1 MKELKTYFSEKT
13 ILKIKDFVFDYS
25 LNLGAA
31 ILIGIIGWWLIKIIN
46 RLVQKYFERSS
57 YDETLERFAA
67 DIINWALKILLFT
80 MIVTQL
86 GVKSSSLI
94 AALGAASLAI
104 GLALQGSL
112 SNFAGGVLILAFKP
126 FKIGDFIEAQGVM
139 GTVKEISIFTTKLNT
154 PGNQLAILPNSQV
167 SNSLIKNY
175 SAEPIRKNMLTVNV
189 AYDSDLKLAKT
200 ILLDLLLEQ
209 EAVLKDP
216 APEVVVANLGPS
228 SVDLSMRFWA
238 KNADYWAVNFYTI
251 EELKE
256 RLDTHNIKIP
266 FPQREITVINS

>member
-238 KNADYWAVNFYTI
+238 KNEDYWAVNFYTI

>member
-31 ILIGIIGWWLIKIIN
+31 ILIGVIGWWLIKIIN

-209 EAVLKDP
+209 DGVLKDP

-238 KNADYWAVNFYTI
+238 KNEDYWAVNFYTV

>member
-209 EAVLKDP
+209 EGVLKDP
-216 APEVVVANLGPS
+216 APEVVVANLGAS

-238 KNADYWAVNFYTI
+238 KNEDYWAVNFYTI

>member
-209 EAVLKDP
+209 EGVLKDP

-238 KNADYWAVNFYTI
+238 KNEDYWAVNFYTV

>member
-31 ILIGIIGWWLIKIIN
+31 ILIGVIGWWLIKIIN

-209 EAVLKDP
+209 DGVLNDP

-238 KNADYWAVNFYTI
+238 KNEDYWAVNFYTV

>member
-209 EAVLKDP
+209 EGVLKDP

-238 KNADYWAVNFYTI
+238 KNEDYWAVNFYTV

-256 RLDTHNIKIP
+256 RLDNNNIKIP

>member
-31 ILIGIIGWWLIKIIN
+31 ILIGVIGWWLIKIIN

-209 EAVLKDP
+209 EGVLKDP

-238 KNADYWAVNFYTI
+238 KNEDYWAVNFYTV